1 MNAAEFDQQDKPVR
15 NLRATLAVV
24 IAKLKINQTNNNS
37 TQERFMGKIGL
48 LRYIQNLV
56 TQAME
61 GKDDMEIPDFF
72 YDRDD
77 MQNYPALKQ
86 TLSAALTDLQRLEY
100 DNNLT
105 LDQIYRSLINNLRD
119 LETAD

>member
-1 MNAAEFDQQDKPVR
+1 
-15 NLRATLAVV
+15 
-24 IAKLKINQTNNNS
+24 
-37 TQERFMGKIGL
+37 MGRVGL

-61 GKDDMEIPDFF
+61 GKDGMEIPDFF

-86 TLSAALTDLQRLEY
+86 TLSAALTDLQRLEF
-100 DNNLT
+100 DRNLT
-105 LDQIYRSLINNLRD
+105 LDQIYRNLLNNLRD
-119 LETAD
+119 LETAE